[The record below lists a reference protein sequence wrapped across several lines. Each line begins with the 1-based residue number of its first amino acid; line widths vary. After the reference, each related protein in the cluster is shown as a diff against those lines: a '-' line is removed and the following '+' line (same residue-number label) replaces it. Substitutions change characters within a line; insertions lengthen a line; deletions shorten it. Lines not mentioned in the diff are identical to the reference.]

1 MTTEWKSLLKK
12 RPSLH
17 IHNVSPEV
25 RKATKEWGENAIIGR
40 EYLTWQIRE
49 EIIEYLT
56 PKLIEILE
64 LTDMQ
69 EGMISRTVTTFINNN
84 FRLKSGENSKY
95 DKTIYNALNRH
106 PDWSVTGTS
115 SSNSTYTRY

>member
-1 MTTEWKSLLKK
+1 
-12 RPSLH
+12 
-17 IHNVSPEV
+17 
-25 RKATKEWGENAIIGR
+25 
-40 EYLTWQIRE
+40 
-49 EIIEYLT
+49 
-56 PKLIEILE
+56 
-64 LTDMQ
+64 MQ